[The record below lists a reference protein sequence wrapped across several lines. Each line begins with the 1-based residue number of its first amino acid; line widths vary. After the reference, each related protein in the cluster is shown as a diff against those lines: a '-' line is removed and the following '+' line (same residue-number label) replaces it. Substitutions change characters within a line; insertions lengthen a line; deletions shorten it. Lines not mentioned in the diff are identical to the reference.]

1 MIISNEKTVLV
12 SPTNDSLYQ
21 LEIKTESGQIA
32 YAEILVQV
40 LKVLNT
46 SFNYRTGNLES
57 SNGDVLLLKEQA
69 LSDSWIAT
77 GTSLVTHENFIG
89 SKNLKTLTSNGGIKF
104 STDVF
109 IPKNCSSVIAGIS
122 FDGIKFFEL
131 SSYYIKIDNKI
142 IDLNISIEE
151 NQNLKIEIS
160 AIYNAEKELWE
171 CFCYV
176 FDKKA
181 NQKIYENTEEFKFGG
196 ANTELGLY
204 FADNALATFYYG
216 INEKPTAIIKG
227 NHISVLKGSS
237 IVLDGSDSYD
247 NDLNLNQNKIYFIKP
262 DSWDSLSV
270 FVYDNNVFNGF
281 IELEKESDYYVFDVS
296 RFLSCD
302 TLDFLL
308 VDTLTGEWEDS
319 KHQSM
324 DLFVELPSNIG
335 SIFELDEQGKLKDL
349 GKFTKSELKY
359 TWNTGETT
367 DKITV
372 FPNKTTEYSLKVEDE
387 SGAFDETTITR
398 TNCWVEKLDEH
409 TYRLGAVLEDVKDKY
424 FFEWYDDFDNY
435 GNNWCI
441 EVSPPSDNTYFC
453 KIIDKET
460 NESDVISL
468 FVESKKRILH
478 AKNPETGEIQE
489 IYVYPNTNNL
499 NGKFIECKVDG
510 YIGYIAYDLP
520 SHKNAS
526 ILNCSVNGE
535 VFKILKRI

>member
-12 SPTNDSLYQ
+12 SPSTDTLYQ

-46 SFNYRTGNLES
+46 SFNFQTGNLES
-57 SNGDVLLLKEQA
+57 SDGDVLLLKEQA
-69 LSDSWIAT
+69 LSDSWVAT
-77 GTSLVTHENFIG
+77 GSSLVTHENFIG
-89 SKNLKTLTSNGGIKF
+89 SKNLKTLTSSGGIRF
-104 STDVF
+104 NTDVF

-142 IDLNISIEE
+142 IDLNISKEE

-160 AIYNAEKELWE
+160 AIYNTEKELWE
-171 CFCYV
+171 CFCSV
-176 FDKKA
+176 LDKKT
-181 NQKIYENTEEFKFGG
+181 NQKLYEDTEEFKFGG
-196 ANTELGLY
+196 VNTELGLY

-237 IVLDGSDSYD
+237 IVLDGSDSFD
-247 NDLNLNQNKIYFIKP
+247 NDLSDSQNQLKFI
-262 DSWDSLSV
+262 
-270 FVYDNNVFNGF
+270 
-281 IELEKESDYYVFDVS
+281 
-296 RFLSCD
+296 
-302 TLDFLL
+302 
-308 VDTLTGEWEDS
+308 
-319 KHQSM
+319 
-324 DLFVELPSNIG
+324 
-335 SIFELDEQGKLKDL
+335 
-349 GKFTKSELKY
+349 
-359 TWNTGETT
+359 WNTGETT

-372 FPNKTTEYSLKVEDE
+372 YPENTTEYSLRVVDE
-387 SGAFDETTITR
+387 GGAFDETTITR
-398 TNCWVEKLDEH
+398 TNCWIERLDEH
-409 TYRLGAVLEDVKDKY
+409 SYRLGAVLEDVKDKY
-424 FFEWYDDFDNY
+424 FFEWYDEFDNF
-435 GNNWCI
+435 GNEWCI
-441 EVSPPSDNTYFC
+441 EVSPPSDTTYFC

-489 IYVYPNTNNL
+489 IFVYPNINNL

-510 YIGYIAYDLP
+510 YLGYIAYDSP
-520 SHKNAS
+520 THKNAS
-526 ILNCSVNGE
+526 ILNCSVDGK
-535 VFKILKRI
+535 VYKILKRI

>member
-40 LKVLNT
+40 LKVLNA
-46 SFNYRTGNLES
+46 SFNYKTGNLES
-57 SNGDVLLLKEQA
+57 SNGDILLLKEQA
-69 LSDSWIAT
+69 LSDSWKAT
-77 GTSLVTHENFIG
+77 GSSLVTHEDFIG

-131 SSYYIKIDNKI
+131 NSYNIKIDNKI
-142 IDLNISIEE
+142 IDLNISKDE

-160 AIYNAEKELWE
+160 AIFNPEKGLWE
-171 CFCYV
+171 CFCFV
-176 FDKKA
+176 LDKKT
-181 NQKIYENTEEFKFGG
+181 NQKLYEDTEELNFGG
-196 ANTELGLY
+196 ANTELGMY

-237 IVLDGSDSYD
+237 IILDGSESYD
-247 NDLNLNQNKIYFIKP
+247 NDLNLNKNKIYFIKP
-262 DSWDSLSV
+262 ASWATCYLRYWGIEETPYPGYELQIGDSGYYEYDISHLLADENKILKLQLSDNGTNSV
-270 FVYDNNVFNGF
+270 FGNIDESVTIKEMSGKVYNVKNG
-281 IELEKESDYYVFDVS
+281 ELVS
-296 RFLSCD
+296 
-302 TLDFLL
+302 
-308 VDTLTGEWEDS
+308 
-319 KHQSM
+319 
-324 DLFVELPSNIG
+324 
-335 SIFELDEQGKLKDL
+335 FEEIQ
-349 GKFTKSELKY
+349 TSLKY

-372 FPNKTTEYSLKVEDE
+372 FPNKTTEYTLRVEDA
-387 SGAFDETTITR
+387 SGSFDETTITR
-398 TNCWVEKLDEH
+398 TNCWFERVDEH

-435 GNNWCI
+435 GNEWCI

-453 KIIDKET
+453 KIIDKVT

-499 NGKFIECKVDG
+499 NGKFIECIVDG
-510 YIGYIAYDLP
+510 YIGYIAYDIP

>member
-46 SFNYRTGNLES
+46 SFNYKTGNLES
-57 SNGDVLLLKEQA
+57 SNGDILLLKEQA

-77 GTSLVTHENFIG
+77 GSSLVTHEDFIG

-131 SSYYIKIDNKI
+131 NSYNIKIDNKI
-142 IDLNISIEE
+142 IDLNISKDE

-160 AIYNAEKELWE
+160 AIFNPEKGLWE
-171 CFCYV
+171 CFCFV
-176 FDKKA
+176 LDKKT
-181 NQKIYENTEEFKFGG
+181 NQKLYEDTEELNFGG

-237 IVLDGSDSYD
+237 IILDGSESYD
-247 NDLNLNQNKIYFIKP
+247 NDLNQKI
-262 DSWDSLSV
+262 
-270 FVYDNNVFNGF
+270 
-281 IELEKESDYYVFDVS
+281 
-296 RFLSCD
+296 
-302 TLDFLL
+302 
-308 VDTLTGEWEDS
+308 
-319 KHQSM
+319 
-324 DLFVELPSNIG
+324 
-335 SIFELDEQGKLKDL
+335 
-349 GKFTKSELKY
+349 LKY

-372 FPNKTTEYSLKVEDE
+372 FPNKTTEYSLRVEDA
-387 SGAFDETTITR
+387 SGSFDETTITR
-398 TNCWVEKLDEH
+398 TNCWIERVDDH

-435 GNNWCI
+435 GNEWCI

-453 KIIDKET
+453 KIIDKVT

-510 YIGYIAYDLP
+510 YIGYIAYDIP